1 MRRFRALEPQKR
13 IPYYEIAPPKGCLS
27 LKHWETVMTKSREA
41 RLQDAKKQRDS
52 LRVETDQARVMI
64 ERLQAEVTELRRSAD
79 DMMMQSH
86 ARSEGAGG
94 LSAPSPLS
102 PTAKVSVSHSSP
114 PTHHISLSPLVPPLA
129 LAAQVR
135 AAEQMSSSDVEALV
149 AAALKEL
156 RADPN
161 HNAKAGDRVYG
172 KSTEFKLMMAT
183 IPTLAPQLSHR
194 QIMQLVPLIIY
205 FTVKE
210 LLRQELDPENLK
222 HIIALTPGFDQMST
236 IIEEA
241 GFLDD
246 HATHVKMDKLGMTAL
261 FFILD
266 DGNKKDLNSDGH
278 WHHEEPREWDPSPS
292 GLLTLPLVA
301 SYILAHTP
309 PPS

>member
-64 ERLQAEVTELRRSAD
+64 ERLQAEVTELRRRSD
-79 DMMMQSH
+79 DMMMQPH
-86 ARSEGAGG
+86 TRSGGAGG

-114 PTHHISLSPLVPPLA
+114 PTHHISLSPLVSPLA

-161 HNAKAGDRVYG
+161 LARQWWRRQRRRGWRI
-172 KSTEFKLMMAT
+172 
-183 IPTLAPQLSHR
+183 IPR
-194 QIMQLVPLIIY
+194 
-205 FTVKE
+205 
-210 LLRQELDPENLK
+210 R
-222 HIIALTPGFDQMST
+222 
-236 IIEEA
+236 
-241 GFLDD
+241 
-246 HATHVKMDKLGMTAL
+246 
-261 FFILD
+261 
-266 DGNKKDLNSDGH
+266 
-278 WHHEEPREWDPSPS
+278 
-292 GLLTLPLVA
+292 
-301 SYILAHTP
+301 
-309 PPS
+309 

>member
-1 MRRFRALEPQKR
+1 
-13 IPYYEIAPPKGCLS
+13 
-27 LKHWETVMTKSREA
+27 
-41 RLQDAKKQRDS
+41 
-52 LRVETDQARVMI
+52 
-64 ERLQAEVTELRRSAD
+64 
-79 DMMMQSH
+79 MMMQSH

-114 PTHHISLSPLVPPLA
+114 PTHHISLSPLVSPLA
-129 LAAQVR
+129 LAVQVR
-135 AAEQMSSSDVEALV
+135 AAEQMSSSDVETLV

-194 QIMQLVPLIIY
+194 QIMQLVPLPWEHARTARHEQCGVVSNGCCGISRPAAQTQAGQIQ
-205 FTVKE
+205 KPCSH
-210 LLRQELDPENLK
+210 RR
-222 HIIALTPGFDQMST
+222 HFDGIGKFHRRLQRSQP
-236 IIEEA
+236 A
-241 GFLDD
+241 RHRNPHNQAQCAWRVRYG
-246 HATHVKMDKLGMTAL
+246 HG
-261 FFILD
+261 
-266 DGNKKDLNSDGH
+266 NSDGH
-278 WHHEEPREWDPSPS
+278 LHHEEPREWDPS
-292 GLLTLPLVA
+292 GLLTFPLVA